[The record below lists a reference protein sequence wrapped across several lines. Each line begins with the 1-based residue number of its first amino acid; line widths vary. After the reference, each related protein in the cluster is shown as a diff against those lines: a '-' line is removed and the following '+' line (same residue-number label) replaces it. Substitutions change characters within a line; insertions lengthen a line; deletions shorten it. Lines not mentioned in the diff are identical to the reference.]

1 MQLDG
6 TLQLPDGKEIA
17 VVLEVD
23 ATQLEAGSPAFASAD
38 VVARL
43 RSWAPKSGRLPGFAR
58 LFPA

>member
-38 VVARL
+38 VVARAIEVL
-43 RSWAPKSGRLPGFAR
+43 GS
-58 LFPA
+58 